1 MKPLNRGT
9 AWSVNDIKISSSYYY
24 WMSGLMPNIF
34 GTGSVPFLRHKGVM
48 YIWYS
53 VGSIR

>member
-1 MKPLNRGT
+1 MKLLNRGT
-9 AWSVNDIKISSSYYY
+9 VWSVNDIKFSSSYYY

-48 YIWYS
+48 YIW
-53 VGSIR
+53 VH